1 MQQVMNARQQR
12 FKLLALIVIFAAPVI
27 VAWVMVHWRI
37 GIPEQRT
44 AHGELAPAVPQLAEW
59 PLTEPYD
66 SLDGG
71 DWVLA
76 FDCTGASCA
85 AEADRWWRLH
95 RALGREAPRVTRLR
109 IGGEEDLL
117 PGEVGSQWQALP
129 VWQSPGQVWVLD
141 PEGKA
146 VLTYD
151 REVEVRHVMDDV
163 SHLLRMN
170 PDRRATPELDDSH
183 R

>member
-1 MQQVMNARQQR
+1 MQEVMNVRHQR
-12 FKLLALIVIFAAPVI
+12 LKLLALIVIFAAPVI
-27 VAWVMVHWRI
+27 VAWVMVQWRV

-44 AHGELAPAVPQLAEW
+44 AHGELAPDVPRLSEW

-76 FDCTGASCA
+76 FDCSSACA
-85 AEADRWWRLH
+85 EEADRWWRMH

-109 IGGEEDLL
+109 VGGEGELL
-117 PGEVGSQWQALP
+117 PGEVGSQWRDVP
-129 VWQSPGQVWVLD
+129 VWQSPGQIWVLD
-141 PEGKA
+141 PEGKV
-146 VLTYD
+146 VLTYS
-151 REVEVRHVMDDV
+151 REVEVRDVMEDL
-163 SHLLRMN
+163 SHLLSIN
-170 PDRRATPELDDSH
+170 PDRRVTPELEDSH